1 MADRFKLPPAKRTGN
16 LALGRRKWPQRR
28 DELLRFGEFVVAKG
42 VRAYLEVG
50 VQRGFTLRYIGSL
63 MPTGS
68 RIVGVDNQTDPDRV
82 HDADQALADL
92 RKLGQDACL
101 IVGDST
107 DPGTVTAVAQLG
119 PYDLVLIDA
128 DHTAEGVR
136 GDWHAYGP
144 MGSIIAFHDIDANT
158 ALPTHAHYGVPA
170 LWRELARTHRNRA
183 IIGVNRGCGIGILWR

>member
-16 LALGRRKWPQRR
+16 LALGRKKWPQRA
-28 DELLRFGEFVVAKG
+28 DELRRFGEFVVAKG

-63 MPTGS
+63 LPTGS
-68 RIVGVDNQTDPDRV
+68 RIVGVDNQTDPDRI
-82 HDADQALADL
+82 HDADQAITDL

-101 IVGDST
+101 IVGDSN

-136 GDWHAYGP
+136 GDWRAYSP
-144 MGSIIAFHDIDANT
+144 MGRMIAFHDIDADR
-158 ALPTHAHYGVPA
+158 AVPPYPYGVPA
-170 LWRELARTHRNRA
+170 FWRELKRQHRNRT
-183 IIGVNRGCGIGILWR
+183 IIGANPGMGIGILWR